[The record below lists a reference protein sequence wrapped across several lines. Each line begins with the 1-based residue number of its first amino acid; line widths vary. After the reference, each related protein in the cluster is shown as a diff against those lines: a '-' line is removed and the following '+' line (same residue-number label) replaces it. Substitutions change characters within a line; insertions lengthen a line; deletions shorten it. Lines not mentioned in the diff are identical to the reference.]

1 MPLSS
6 AETARRDEFRSF
18 SKAEI
23 APRAT
28 TFDRAGAIEEDLVTK
43 LAGAGYLGATIGEE
57 HGAPGMDDVTYGLL
71 CEEVGAACSSVRSLL
86 TVQNMVA
93 RAIARWG
100 DARQRAEWL
109 PRLASGEAVAAFCLT
124 EPGVGSDAGAVAT
137 AFEDSGDEWVV
148 TGRKLW
154 VTFARR
160 ADVFLVIGRAPEGPV
175 AALVPRATAGL
186 RLDPVDGLLGLRA
199 ALVAEVQLDRCR
211 VPKTATLAR
220 PGFGF
225 SHVASAT
232 LDHGRYSV
240 AWGCVG
246 IARACLEAS
255 VAYASERVQFGAPL
269 KEHQLIRRMITDMK
283 VDIDAARLVCIEAGR
298 LRAASDP
305 RSITATMAAKY
316 TASKILPAITN
327 DAVQIHGANGVDP
340 AYAVER
346 HFRDAKIMQII
357 EGTDQM
363 HQLNLAETALRE
375 HGGGPPRR
383 DARSDTGPPRRDA
396 QDKS

>member
-1 MPLSS
+1 VTLST

-18 SKAEI
+18 ARAEI
-23 APRAT
+23 APRAAA
-28 TFDRAGAIEEDLVTK
+28 FDRAGAVDEDLLTK
-43 LAGAGYLGATIGEE
+43 LAGAGYLGATIADD
-57 HGAPGMDDVTYGLL
+57 HGGPGMDDVTFGLL
-71 CEEVGAACSSVRSLL
+71 CEEIGAACSSVRSLL

-93 RAIARWG
+93 RAVARWG
-100 DARQRAEWL
+100 DGGQRRAWL
-109 PRLASGEAVAAFCLT
+109 PRLASGDAVAAFCLT
-124 EPGVGSDAGAVAT
+124 EPKTGSDAGSVET
-137 AFEDSGDEWVV
+137 SFEDAGDDWVV
-148 TGRKLW
+148 TGKKLW

-160 ADVFLVIGRAPEGPV
+160 ADVFLVVGRAPAGPV
-175 AALVPRATAGL
+175 AALVPRDAPGL
-186 RLDPVDGLLGLRA
+186 TLHPAEGLLGLRA
-199 ALVAEVQLDRCR
+199 AMLAEVRLEHCR
-211 VPKTATLAR
+211 VPKTTTVGR

-225 SHVASAT
+225 SHVASVT

-255 VAYASERVQFGAPL
+255 VAYASERVQFGVPL

-283 VDIDAARLVCIEAGR
+283 VDTDAARLVCIEAGR

-327 DAVQIHGANGVDP
+327 DAVQVHGANGVDP

-363 HQLNLAETALRE
+363 HQLNLAETAFRE
-375 HGGGPPRR
+375 HGR
-383 DARSDTGPPRRDA
+383 A
-396 QDKS
+396 

>member
-18 SKAEI
+18 SRAEI
-23 APRAT
+23 APRAAA
-28 TFDRAGAIEEDLVTK
+28 FDRAGAVDEDLVTK
-43 LAGAGYLGATIGEE
+43 LAGAGYLGATIPDA
-57 HGAPGMDDVTYGLL
+57 HGGPGMDDVTYGLL

-93 RAIARWG
+93 RAIGRWG
-100 DARQRAEWL
+100 DAAQREEWL

-124 EPGVGSDAGAVAT
+124 EPGTGSDAASIET
-137 AFEDSGDEWVV
+137 DLEDAGDDWLV

-160 ADVFLVIGRAPEGPV
+160 ADVFLVVGRSAVGPV
-175 AALVPRATAGL
+175 AALVPREAHGL
-186 RLDPVDGLLGLRA
+186 ELHPAEGLLGLRA
-199 ALVAEVQLDRCR
+199 AMVAEVRLDGCR
-211 VPKTATLAR
+211 VPKSATVGR

-255 VAYASERVQFGAPL
+255 VAYAARRVQFGAPL
-269 KEHQLIRRMITDMK
+269 AEHQLIRRMITDMK
-283 VDIDAARLVCIEAGR
+283 VDTDAARLVCIEAGR

-340 AYAVER
+340 AFAVER

-363 HQLNLAETALRE
+363 HQLNLADTAFRE
-375 HGGGPPRR
+375 HGTP
-383 DARSDTGPPRRDA
+383 
-396 QDKS
+396 

>member
-1 MPLSS
+1 MSLSS
-6 AETARRDEFRSF
+6 SEIARRAEFRSF
-18 SKAEI
+18 SRAEI
-23 APRAT
+23 APRAAS
-28 TFDRAGAIEEDLVTK
+28 FDAAGAVDEDLVTK
-43 LAGAGYLGATIGEE
+43 LAGAGYLGATIPDE
-57 HGAPGMDDVTYGLL
+57 HGGPGMDDVTYGLL
-71 CEEVGAACSSVRSLL
+71 CEEVGASCSSVRSLL

-100 DARQRAEWL
+100 DPAQRTEWL

-124 EPGVGSDAGAVAT
+124 EPGTGSDAAAVET
-137 AFEDSGDEWVV
+137 AFVDAGDEWVV
-148 TGRKLW
+148 SGRKLW

-160 ADVFLVIGRAPEGPV
+160 ADVFLVVGRAAAGPV
-175 AALVPRATAGL
+175 AALVPRGAPGL
-186 RLDPVDGLLGLRA
+186 RLHPAEGLLGLRA
-199 ALVAEVQLDRCR
+199 AMLAEVRLEGCR
-211 VPKTATLAR
+211 VPKSATVGR

-225 SHVASAT
+225 SHVASVT

-255 VAYASERVQFGAPL
+255 VAYASERVQFGVPL

-283 VDIDAARLVCIEAGR
+283 VDTDAARLVCIEAGR
-298 LRAASDP
+298 LRSASDP
-305 RSITATMAAKY
+305 GSIAATMAAKY
-316 TASKILPAITN
+316 TAAKILPGITN
-327 DAVQIHGANGVDP
+327 DAVQVHGANGVDP

-363 HQLNLAETALRE
+363 HQLNVAETAFRE
-375 HGGGPPRR
+375 HGRP
-383 DARSDTGPPRRDA
+383 
-396 QDKS
+396 